1 MSLRG
6 RLAFIYVLLAAPA
19 LAVFGVAV
27 YVVARDRVYD
37 SVDRT
42 LANRA
47 HLVTSSIGHVFGPL
61 TQADIDS
68 SMAALDRLSASG
80 DSFVL
85 FDASGQPI
93 YSTEGLGSA
102 GPLDSDGGAS
112 RYSIE
117 TTANERIRIYRAPIV
132 RVGTTAGA
140 IEVRTSLAQADDT
153 LADLRWI
160 LILGGIT
167 ASGAIALPAYAL
179 AGKALEPV
187 SRASNLARDIEQTGD
202 FSRRMPEVNGGG
214 DLADLT
220 RTLNSLIVRV
230 DQMMK
235 AQRAFLA
242 DSSHELRRPLTIIRT
257 NIDVINDP
265 RLSPEERQS
274 IELEMREEAQ
284 SMSRLIADL
293 HLLAREQLVETRFE
307 PFDLSK
313 VCEATMESILRHYGH
328 LHDFEAEIPPAVQ
341 FIGDSDRIERAIVN
355 LLENACIY
363 TPSRG
368 TIRLRL
374 LRTAKSVQVVITDT
388 GIGLSEEDA
397 ARVFERF
404 YRARGSQA
412 MKPDGFGL
420 GLAIVKQIVEAHEGT
435 IRLRSTPGMGSSFLI
450 ELPKSE
456 TAVPVSAF

>member
-6 RLAFIYVLLAAPA
+6 RLALIYALLAAPA
-19 LAVFGVAV
+19 LAVFAVAV

-47 HLVTSSIGHVFGPL
+47 HVVTSSIEHVFGPL

-68 SMAALDRLSASG
+68 STAALDRLSASG

-85 FDASGQPI
+85 FDVGGNAM
-93 YSTEGLGSA
+93 YSTEGLEAAEALAAEAVGSA
-102 GPLDSDGGAS
+102 
-112 RYSIE
+112 YSTE
-117 TTANERIRIYRAPIV
+117 ESAFGRIRIYRMPIV
-132 RVGTTAGA
+132 RLGTTAGA

-160 LILGGIT
+160 LILGGMT
-167 ASGAIALPAYAL
+167 AAGAIALPAYAL
-179 AGKALEPV
+179 AGKALNPV
-187 SRASNLARDIEQTGD
+187 SRASSLARDIEQTGD
-202 FSRRMPEVNGGG
+202 FSRRMPEVKGGG
-214 DLADLT
+214 DLAELT
-220 RTLNSLIVRV
+220 RTLNSLIARV

-265 RLSPEERQS
+265 RLTSEERES

-293 HLLAREQLVETRFE
+293 HLLAREQLVETRSE

-313 VCEATMESILRHYGH
+313 VCEETMESTLRRYGH

-341 FIGDSDRIERAIVN
+341 CIGDAEQMERAFIN
-355 LLENACIY
+355 LLENACVY
-363 TPSRG
+363 TPRRG
-368 TIRLRL
+368 SIRLRL
-374 LRTAKSVQVVITDT
+374 VRMPRSVQVIISDT
-388 GIGLSEEDA
+388 GIGMNEEDA

-412 MKPDGFGL
+412 IKPDGFGL

-435 IRLRSTPGMGSSFLI
+435 IRVRTVAGKGSSFCI

-456 TAVPVSAF
+456 AAVPNSAP